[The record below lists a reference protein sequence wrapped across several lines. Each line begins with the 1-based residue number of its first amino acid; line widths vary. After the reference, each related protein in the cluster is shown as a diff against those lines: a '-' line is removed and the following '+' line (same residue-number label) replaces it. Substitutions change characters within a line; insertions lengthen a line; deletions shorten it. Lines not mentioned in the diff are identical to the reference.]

1 MFSMVE
7 CPKDYKISRLI
18 AKKLMGVILPE
29 DEERLNAWL
38 EEDVRNK
45 DLYRR
50 ILEVENFSTRD
61 MYAKRLD
68 VEHTWDALKE
78 QLAGQRKRRSL
89 FSAWQIGVAASV
101 ILLVG
106 IGLYWGFNKKPKV
119 KQVEVAAHVEMGG
132 AKAILVTSRGD
143 EIVLQDSSVQLI
155 TLGGGMVAKNDGVQ
169 VSYKEN
175 EGAGKEDVLE
185 YNTIRV
191 PRGGEYKL
199 FLSDN
204 TEVFLN
210 SDSEI
215 RFPVKFGKGKRD
227 VFLRGEAFFVVTKD
241 ASRPFVVNANDKM
254 SVEVLGTQFNLQAY
268 PDDAF
273 VETTLNEGAVRVFN
287 GKQGVRL
294 RPDEQA
300 VYDEGKFTVRKV
312 DASSYSAWKE
322 GRFMLLNH
330 SLENIM
336 TRLARWYN
344 IDIFWENPEVKEYH
358 FSGELARYEDFT
370 EILRMLELATRV
382 HFEVKDRTVFVRKIE
397 E

>member
-1 MFSMVE
+1 MVE

-29 DEERLNAWL
+29 DEEKLNAWL
-38 EEDVRNK
+38 EEDARNK

-89 FSAWQIGVAASV
+89 FSSWQIGVAASV

-119 KQVEVAAHVEMGG
+119 KQVEVAAHVELGG

>member
-1 MFSMVE
+1 MVE

-29 DEERLNAWL
+29 DEEKLNAWL
-38 EEDVRNK
+38 EEDARNK

-89 FSAWQIGVAASV
+89 FSSWQIGVAASV

-370 EILRMLELATRV
+370 EILRMLELAIRV

>member
-1 MFSMVE
+1 MVE

-29 DEERLNAWL
+29 DEEKLNAWL
-38 EEDVRNK
+38 EEDARNK

-50 ILEVENFSTRD
+50 ILEVENFSARD

-68 VEHTWDALKE
+68 VENTWDALKE

-89 FSAWQIGVAASV
+89 FSSWQIGVAASV

-106 IGLYWGFNKKPKV
+106 IGLYGGFNKKPKV

-155 TLGGGMVAKNDGVQ
+155 TLGGGMVAKNDGSQ

-175 EGAGKEDVLE
+175 EGAGKDDVLE

-294 RPDEQA
+294 RPDEQV

>member
-1 MFSMVE
+1 MVE

-29 DEERLNAWL
+29 DEEKLNAWL
-38 EEDVRNK
+38 EEDARNK

-89 FSAWQIGVAASV
+89 FSSWQIGVAASV

-241 ASRPFVVNANDKM
+241 ASRHCVVNANDKM

>member
-1 MFSMVE
+1 
-7 CPKDYKISRLI
+7 
-18 AKKLMGVILPE
+18 MGVILPE
-29 DEERLNAWL
+29 DEEKLNAWL

-89 FSAWQIGVAASV
+89 FSAWQIGVAVSV

>member
-1 MFSMVE
+1 
-7 CPKDYKISRLI
+7 
-18 AKKLMGVILPE
+18 MGVILPE
-29 DEERLNAWL
+29 DEEKLNAWL

>member
-1 MFSMVE
+1 MVE

-18 AKKLMGVILPE
+18 AKKLMGVILTE
-29 DEERLNAWL
+29 DEEKLNAWL

>member
-1 MFSMVE
+1 MVE

-29 DEERLNAWL
+29 DEEKLNAWL
-38 EEDVRNK
+38 EEDARNK
-45 DLYRR
+45 DLYQR

-89 FSAWQIGVAASV
+89 FSSWQIGVAASV

-227 VFLRGEAFFVVTKD
+227 VFLRGEAFVVTKD

>member
-1 MFSMVE
+1 MVE

-29 DEERLNAWL
+29 DEEKLNAWL

-50 ILEVENFSTRD
+50 ILEVENFSTRN

>member
-1 MFSMVE
+1 MVE

-29 DEERLNAWL
+29 DEEKLNAWL
-38 EEDVRNK
+38 EEDAKNK

-50 ILEVENFSTRD
+50 ILEVENFSARD

-89 FSAWQIGVAASV
+89 FSSWQIGVAASV

-106 IGLYWGFNKKPKV
+106 IGLYWGFNKRPKV
-119 KQVEVAAHVEMGG
+119 KQVEMVAHVEMGG

-336 TRLARWYN
+336 IRLARWYN

>member
-1 MFSMVE
+1 MVE

-29 DEERLNAWL
+29 DEEKLNAWL
-38 EEDVRNK
+38 EEDARNK

-89 FSAWQIGVAASV
+89 FSVWQIGVAASV

-215 RFPVKFGKGKRD
+215 RFPVKFSKGKRD

>member
-1 MFSMVE
+1 MVE

-29 DEERLNAWL
+29 DEEKLNAWL
-38 EEDVRNK
+38 EEDARNK

-50 ILEVENFSTRD
+50 ILEVENLSARD

-68 VEHTWDALKE
+68 VEYTWDALKE

-89 FSAWQIGVAASV
+89 FSSWQIGVAASV

-119 KQVEVAAHVEMGG
+119 KQVEMAAHVEMGG

-155 TLGGGMVAKNDGVQ
+155 TLGGGMVAKNDGSQ

-175 EGAGKEDVLE
+175 EGVGKEDVLE

-300 VYDEGKFTVRKV
+300 VYDEGKFTIRKV

-336 TRLARWYN
+336 IRLARWYN

>member
-1 MFSMVE
+1 MVE

-29 DEERLNAWL
+29 DEEKLNAWL
-38 EEDVRNK
+38 EEDARNK

-50 ILEVENFSTRD
+50 ILEVENLSARD

-68 VEHTWDALKE
+68 VEYTWDALKE

-89 FSAWQIGVAASV
+89 FSSWQIGVAASV

-119 KQVEVAAHVEMGG
+119 KQVEMAAHVEMGG

-155 TLGGGMVAKNDGVQ
+155 TLGGGMVAKNDGSQ

-175 EGAGKEDVLE
+175 EGVGKEDVLE

-215 RFPVKFGKGKRD
+215 RFPVTFGKGKRD

-300 VYDEGKFTVRKV
+300 VYDEGKFTIRKV

-336 TRLARWYN
+336 IRLARWYN

>member
-1 MFSMVE
+1 MVE

-29 DEERLNAWL
+29 DEEKLNAWL
-38 EEDVRNK
+38 EEDARNK

-89 FSAWQIGVAASV
+89 FSSWQIGVAASV

-336 TRLARWYN
+336 TRLARCTD
-344 IDIFWENPEVKEYH
+344 IDILWENPEVKEYH

>member
-1 MFSMVE
+1 MVE

-29 DEERLNAWL
+29 DEEKLNAWL
-38 EEDVRNK
+38 EEDARNK

-78 QLAGQRKRRSL
+78 QLTGQRKRRSL
-89 FSAWQIGVAASV
+89 FSSWQIGVAASV

-119 KQVEVAAHVEMGG
+119 KQVEVVAHVEMGG

>member
-1 MFSMVE
+1 MVE

-29 DEERLNAWL
+29 DEEKLNAWL
-38 EEDVRNK
+38 EEDARNK

-89 FSAWQIGVAASV
+89 FSSWQIGVAASV

-191 PRGGEYKL
+191 PRGGGNKL

-294 RPDEQA
+294 RTDEQA

>member
-1 MFSMVE
+1 MVE

-29 DEERLNAWL
+29 DEEKLNAWL
-38 EEDVRNK
+38 EEDARNK
-45 DLYRR
+45 DLYQH
-50 ILEVENFSTRD
+50 IFEVENFSARD
-61 MYAKRLD
+61 TYAKRLD

-78 QLAGQRKRRSL
+78 QLVGQRKRRSL
-89 FSAWQIGVAASV
+89 FSSWQIGVAASV

-119 KQVEVAAHVEMGG
+119 KQVEMAAHVEMGG

-241 ASRPFVVNANDKM
+241 ASRPFVVNANDKI

-344 IDIFWENPEVKEYH
+344 IDIFWENPEVKENH

>member
-1 MFSMVE
+1 MVE

-29 DEERLNAWL
+29 DEEKLNAWL
-38 EEDVRNK
+38 EEDARNK

-89 FSAWQIGVAASV
+89 FSSWQIGVAASV

-119 KQVEVAAHVEMGG
+119 KQVEVVAHVEMGG

-155 TLGGGMVAKNDGVQ
+155 TLGGGTVAKNGGVQ

>member
-1 MFSMVE
+1 MVE

-29 DEERLNAWL
+29 DEEKLNAWL
-38 EEDVRNK
+38 EEDARNK

-89 FSAWQIGVAASV
+89 FSSWQSGVAASV

>member
-1 MFSMVE
+1 MVE

-29 DEERLNAWL
+29 DEEKLNAWL
-38 EEDVRNK
+38 EEDARNK

-89 FSAWQIGVAASV
+89 FSSWQIGVAASV

-241 ASRPFVVNANDKM
+241 ASRPFLVNANDKM
-254 SVEVLGTQFNLQAY
+254 SEEVLGTQFNLQAY

>member
-1 MFSMVE
+1 MVE

-29 DEERLNAWL
+29 DEEKLNAWL
-38 EEDVRNK
+38 EEDAKNK

-50 ILEVENFSTRD
+50 ILEVENFSARD

-89 FSAWQIGVAASV
+89 FSSWQIGVAASV

-106 IGLYWGFNKKPKV
+106 IGLYWGFNKRPKV
-119 KQVEVAAHVEMGG
+119 KQVEMVAHVEMGG
-132 AKAILVTSRGD
+132 SKAILVTSRGD

-155 TLGGGMVAKNDGVQ
+155 TLGGGMVAKNDGSQ

-175 EGAGKEDVLE
+175 EGTGKDDVLE

-336 TRLARWYN
+336 IRLARWYN

>member
-1 MFSMVE
+1 MVE

-29 DEERLNAWL
+29 DEEKLNAWL
-38 EEDVRNK
+38 EEDARNK

-89 FSAWQIGVAASV
+89 FSSWQIGVAASV

-344 IDIFWENPEVKEYH
+344 IDIFWENPEVKEYQ

>member
-1 MFSMVE
+1 MVE

-29 DEERLNAWL
+29 DEEKLNAWL
-38 EEDVRNK
+38 EEDARNK

-89 FSAWQIGVAASV
+89 FSSWQIGVAASV

-143 EIVLQDSSVQLI
+143 EIVLQDSSVKLI

>member
-1 MFSMVE
+1 MVE

-29 DEERLNAWL
+29 DEEKLNAWL

-50 ILEVENFSTRD
+50 SLEVENFSTRN

>member
-1 MFSMVE
+1 MVE

-29 DEERLNAWL
+29 DEEKLNAWL
-38 EEDVRNK
+38 EEDARNK

-89 FSAWQIGVAASV
+89 FSSWQIGVAASV

-106 IGLYWGFNKKPKV
+106 IGLYWGFNKRPKV
-119 KQVEVAAHVEMGG
+119 KQVEMVAHVEMGG

-155 TLGGGMVAKNDGVQ
+155 TLGGGMVAKNDGSQ

-175 EGAGKEDVLE
+175 EGTGKDDVLE

-336 TRLARWYN
+336 IRLARWYN

>member
-1 MFSMVE
+1 
-7 CPKDYKISRLI
+7 
-18 AKKLMGVILPE
+18 MGVILPE
-29 DEERLNAWL
+29 DEEKLNAWL
-38 EEDVRNK
+38 EEDARNK

-89 FSAWQIGVAASV
+89 FSSWQIGVAASV

-106 IGLYWGFNKKPKV
+106 IGLYCGFNKKPKV

>member
-1 MFSMVE
+1 MVE

-29 DEERLNAWL
+29 DEEKLNAWL
-38 EEDVRNK
+38 EEDAKNK

-50 ILEVENFSTRD
+50 ILEVENFSARD

-89 FSAWQIGVAASV
+89 FSSWQIGVAASV

-106 IGLYWGFNKKPKV
+106 IGLYWGFNKRPKV
-119 KQVEVAAHVEMGG
+119 KQVEMVAHVEMGG

-155 TLGGGMVAKNDGVQ
+155 TLGGGMVAKNDGSQ

-175 EGAGKEDVLE
+175 EGTGKDDVLE

>member
-1 MFSMVE
+1 MVE

-29 DEERLNAWL
+29 DEEKLNAWL
-38 EEDVRNK
+38 EEDARNK

-89 FSAWQIGVAASV
+89 FSSWQIGVAASV

-344 IDIFWENPEVKEYH
+344 IDIFWENPEVTEYH

>member
-1 MFSMVE
+1 MVE

-29 DEERLNAWL
+29 DEEKLNAWL
-38 EEDVRNK
+38 EEDAKNK

-50 ILEVENFSTRD
+50 ILEVENFSARD

-89 FSAWQIGVAASV
+89 FSSWQIGVAASV

-106 IGLYWGFNKKPKV
+106 IGLYWGFNKRPKV
-119 KQVEVAAHVEMGG
+119 KQVEMVAHVEMGG

-155 TLGGGMVAKNDGVQ
+155 TLGGGMVAKNDGSQ

-175 EGAGKEDVLE
+175 EGTGKDDVLE

-191 PRGGEYKL
+191 PRGGEKKL

-336 TRLARWYN
+336 IRLARWYN

>member
-1 MFSMVE
+1 MVE

-29 DEERLNAWL
+29 DEEKLNAWL
-38 EEDVRNK
+38 EEDAKNK

-50 ILEVENFSTRD
+50 ILEVENFSARD

-89 FSAWQIGVAASV
+89 FSSWQIGVAASV

-106 IGLYWGFNKKPKV
+106 IGLYWGFNKRPKV
-119 KQVEVAAHVEMGG
+119 KQVEMVAHVEMGG

-155 TLGGGMVAKNDGVQ
+155 TLGGGMVAKNDGSQ

-175 EGAGKEDVLE
+175 EGTGKDDVLE

-336 TRLARWYN
+336 IRLARWYN

>member
-1 MFSMVE
+1 MVE

-29 DEERLNAWL
+29 DEEKLNAWL
-38 EEDVRNK
+38 EEDARNK

-89 FSAWQIGVAASV
+89 FSSWQIGVAASV

-119 KQVEVAAHVEMGG
+119 KQVEVVAHVEMGG

-199 FLSDN
+199 FLSDS

>member
-1 MFSMVE
+1 MVE

-29 DEERLNAWL
+29 DEEKLNAWL
-38 EEDVRNK
+38 EEDARNK

-89 FSAWQIGVAASV
+89 FSSWQIGVAASV

-132 AKAILVTSRGD
+132 AKAILETSRGD

>member
-1 MFSMVE
+1 MVE

-29 DEERLNAWL
+29 DEEKLNAWL

-155 TLGGGMVAKNDGVQ
+155 TLGGGMVARNDGVQ

-300 VYDEGKFTVRKV
+300 VYDKGKFTVRKV

>member
-1 MFSMVE
+1 MVE
-7 CPKDYKISRLI
+7 CTKDYIISRLI

-29 DEERLNAWL
+29 DEEKLNAWL
-38 EEDVRNK
+38 EEDARNK
-45 DLYRR
+45 DLYQR

-89 FSAWQIGVAASV
+89 FSSWQIGVAASV

>member
-1 MFSMVE
+1 MVE

-29 DEERLNAWL
+29 DEEKLNAWL
-38 EEDVRNK
+38 EEDARNK

-89 FSAWQIGVAASV
+89 FSSWQIGVAASV

-175 EGAGKEDVLE
+175 EGAGKEVVLE